1 LSADIGDPENLAIR
15 SRLNGTVVQESN
27 TSHMIFN
34 IPQTI
39 AFISKNFT
47 LEVGDI
53 IVTGTPDGVGPLTPG
68 DVIEVEIE
76 NIGTLRN
83 SVQAER

>member
-1 LSADIGDPENLAIR
+1 MSEDIGDPQKLAIC
-15 SRLNGTVVQESN
+15 SRLNGAVVQESN

-34 IPQTI
+34 IAQTM

-68 DVIEVEIE
+68 DVIEIEIE
-76 NIGTLRN
+76 NIGILKNR
-83 SVQAER
+83 VEAE